1 MYCHGSQSVKA
12 SASGREKP
20 HNGRILG
27 AYQAGGAIRSAALLV
42 PFGNYRLSSNIVYTL
57 VEVLI
62 TYRS

>member
-27 AYQAGGAIRSAALLV
+27 AYQAKANVAAFWELPPYSLVQHRYMYYLLLYGGGSL
-42 PFGNYRLSSNIVYTL
+42 
-57 VEVLI
+57 
-62 TYRS
+62 